1 MVMNKA
7 LWLTRN
13 NRGIFWIRL
22 TEGKERNSRTASS
35 FWQDS
40 DRRWP
45 GAAGAADERLHCL
58 EIRPNLGRHDKGQLR
73 RPTWEAEGASEWHR
87 TLRRSQLIAFAAH
100 PTRSYK
106 VLEPGGGNVRSS
118 ELTSS
123 SANNLITRVDI
134 TQVHEQANPMANRQ
148 KHRSIYIYKTN
159 ENKKAEIMIAR
170 NVIQINYAYPPHEH
184 LWSLTP
190 QPTSQCK
197 ILRLDSD
204 TLGVDSSKIR
214 IFK

>member
-106 VLEPGGGNVRSS
+106 VLEPGEGNVRSS

-123 SANNLITRVDI
+123 SANNLITWVDI
-134 TQVHEQANPMANRQ
+134 AQVHTSRQ
-148 KHRSIYIYKTN
+148 IQWRIDKNIVQYIYTKP
-159 ENKKAEIMIAR
+159 M
-170 NVIQINYAYPPHEH
+170 
-184 LWSLTP
+184 
-190 QPTSQCK
+190 
-197 ILRLDSD
+197 
-204 TLGVDSSKIR
+204 KIR
-214 IFK
+214 KQKLW